1 MTCDNR
7 DLLETCQILRLFNCG
22 CYNVRMK
29 LLWNKKKCRM
39 TVYVLLVAVGLGILI
54 YSMRE
59 PEPVGAPE
67 QGARGDVIQGETV
80 PVFE

>member
-1 MTCDNR
+1 
-7 DLLETCQILRLFNCG
+7 
-22 CYNVRMK
+22 
-29 LLWNKKKCRM
+29 M
-39 TVYVLLVAVGLGILI
+39 TVYVLLVLIGLGILI

-67 QGARGDVIQGETV
+67 QGARGDVVPGETV

>member
-1 MTCDNR
+1 M
-7 DLLETCQILRLFNCG
+7 LRWLDCG
-22 CYNVRMK
+22 WYNMRMK
-29 LLWNKKKCRM
+29 SSWNTKKCRM
-39 TVYVLLVAVGLGILI
+39 TGYVLLVVIGVGILI

-67 QGARGDVIQGETV
+67 QGARGDVVPGETV